1 MVVNKF
7 LSSKMSGFL
16 DNCHPSC
23 ECLELGEKRNAV
35 VSVISGIMFFVGWWI
50 VIDAAAVYPDQND
63 FNHAFHTCGVI
74 ATLAF
79 FMINSVSN
87 GQIRGDS
94 YSTGCLGQTGARVW
108 LFIGFLLG
116 FGSLIAA
123 AWILFGFYVVNGKQP
138 DWPGIAVF
146 LQNALIFF
154 SSIVF
159 KFGRTEDL
167 WS

>member
-1 MVVNKF
+1 
-7 LSSKMSGFL
+7 MSGIL
-16 DNCHPSC
+16 DNCNPSC

-35 VSVISGIMFFVGWWI
+35 VSVISGVMFFVGWWI
-50 VIDAAAVYPDQND
+50 VIDAAAVYPDQNE

-74 ATLAF
+74 ATIAF

-94 YSTGCLGQTGARVW
+94 YSTGCLGQT
-108 LFIGFLLG
+108 
-116 FGSLIAA
+116 
-123 AWILFGFYVVNGKQP
+123 GKQP